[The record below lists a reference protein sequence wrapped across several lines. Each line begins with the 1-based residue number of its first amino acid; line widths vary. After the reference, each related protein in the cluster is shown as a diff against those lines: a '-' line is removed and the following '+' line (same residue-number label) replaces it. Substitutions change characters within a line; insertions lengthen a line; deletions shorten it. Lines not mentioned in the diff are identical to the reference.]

1 MAIFG
6 KKESYLGVDLGA
18 NGIKLV
24 ELRKTKGRAQLW
36 TYGMI
41 SEPLDIHVKY
51 EKSAEELLLDQHSTS
66 IKTQTKK
73 SPEPIA
79 MDDPRIDKY
88 AKMLKELLKATKVST
103 KRVTASLPVSH
114 VFHSLITLPPVEKK
128 DVIHHIEAKVKKLL
142 PRPIEEMQ
150 VVHQQI
156 PQTKE
161 EEKRALK
168 FLVTAAPKDLVTF
181 YTAIFQ
187 KAGLQLEELETEAF
201 ALERSLVGH
210 DKSTVMV
217 VDIGAERTNFFIID
231 QGIPV
236 THRSI
241 HVAGDNIDKSLRKI
255 LGLPDDM
262 VKQVK
267 FDMSTMDEKI
277 IPLDIFQSALDP
289 IVKEIEYSFDLY
301 LHQIGN
307 EKKRPEKIILTGG
320 SCVFPPIA
328 RYLRETLGMKVFIGD
343 PWARVVYQQGLK
355 HLLDTL
361 GPRMA
366 VSIGLAMRNI
376 HH

>member
-1 MAIFG
+1 MSIFG
-6 KKESYLGVDLGA
+6 KNEAYLGVDLGA

-24 ELRKTKGRAQLW
+24 ELHKTKNRAQLW

-41 SEPLDIHVKY
+41 SEPLDIHLNH
-51 EKSAEELLLDQHSTS
+51 EKSAEDLLLDQHSTS
-66 IKTQTKK
+66 IKSQTKK
-73 SPEPIA
+73 AIQPIS

-88 AKMLKELLKATKVST
+88 ANMLKELLKATKVST
-103 KRVTASLPVSH
+103 KRVTASLPVSY

-231 QGIPV
+231 QGVPV

-241 HVAGDNIDKSLRKI
+241 HVAGDNIDKSLRNI
-255 LGLPDDM
+255 LGLPDDIAR
-262 VKQVK
+262 QVK
-267 FDMSTMDEKI
+267 FDMTTMDEKT
-277 IPLDIFQSALDP
+277 IPLDIFHSALDP
-289 IVKEIEYSFDLY
+289 IVREIEYSFDLY

-328 RYLRETLGMKVFIGD
+328 RYLRETLDMKVFIGD

-355 HLLDTL
+355 QLLDTL

-366 VSIGLAMRNI
+366 VSVGLAMRNI